1 MAAES
6 SASTSADVERDAVQV
21 LEGKNQPWKLVK
33 FRSITGIHTTGTFL
47 SSKQAR
53 RAANNLGIYSRI
65 ISEEKATAHHYRVV
79 SFLIESTFLL
89 QIAIAATVTALAA
102 SGMSHVTITILGS
115 INTVIAGVQTYL
127 KGQGLP
133 NRVQQYGFG
142 LRKLREHIEDL
153 ERHFAQP
160 GCKLDIDHEI
170 KEIAAM
176 YRAVRQTEEDNKPD
190 TYKAMGG
197 AGAKL
202 LTAGNAPTKGGKSD
216 DGTKEAPEGGTTE
229 ETPLLKTTGGM

>member
-1 MAAES
+1 
-6 SASTSADVERDAVQV
+6 
-21 LEGKNQPWKLVK
+21 
-33 FRSITGIHTTGTFL
+33 
-47 SSKQAR
+47 
-53 RAANNLGIYSRI
+53 
-65 ISEEKATAHHYRVV
+65 
-79 SFLIESTFLL
+79 
-89 QIAIAATVTALAA
+89 
-102 SGMSHVTITILGS
+102 MSHIIITILGS
-115 INTVIAGVQTYL
+115 INTVIAGLQTYL

-133 NRVQQYGFG
+133 NRIQQYQFG

-170 KEIAAM
+170 KDILAM

-202 LTAGNAPTKGGKSD
+202 LTAGAKQPKKD
-216 DGTKEAPEGGTTE
+216 KDKDGQAAAEEETE
-229 ETPLLKTTGGM
+229 ETPLLKTSGGM